1 MEIRLIQSEI
11 DLADKFVEM
20 GCNELNWNSE
30 NITEFMQD
38 LRAPV
43 ECLHSRIVQIQSNLN
58 EIKDVMTSWA
68 KAPLFIRKD
77 GKKEATL
84 CIEERKDRV
93 KKRYAEIRDVAVR
106 VHE

>member
-1 MEIRLIQSEI
+1 M
-11 DLADKFVEM
+11 ADSFVEK
-20 GCNELNWNSE
+20 GCSQLNWNSE
-30 NITEFMQD
+30 NITDYMHD

-84 CIEERKDRV
+84 CIEERQDRTN
-93 KKRYAEIRDVAVR
+93 KRYAEIRDVAVR
-106 VHE
+106 VHEYIRVCMEL

>member
-1 MEIRLIQSEI
+1 
-11 DLADKFVEM
+11 
-20 GCNELNWNSE
+20 
-30 NITEFMQD
+30 MQD

-43 ECLHSRIVQIQSNLN
+43 ECLHSRMVQIQNNLN

-84 CIEERKDRV
+84 CVEERQDRTN
-93 KKRYAEIRDVAVR
+93 KRYAEIKNVAVR

>member
-1 MEIRLIQSEI
+1 ME
-11 DLADKFVEM
+11 K
-20 GCNELNWNSE
+20 GCSELNWNSE
-30 NITEFMQD
+30 NINEYMQD

-43 ECLHSRIVQIQSNLN
+43 ECLHSRMVQIQSNLN

-84 CIEERKDRV
+84 CVEERQDRTN
-93 KKRYAEIRDVAVR
+93 KRYTEIKNVAVR